1 MTLTTP
7 CTISKSFIV
16 GDGGGGELN
25 NDFGFSKSGGGAGGG
40 IGIQVTDASYIE
52 LK

>member
-16 GDGGGGELN
+16 GGGGGGELN
-25 NDFGFSKSGGGAGGG
+25 NDFGFSKSGGG